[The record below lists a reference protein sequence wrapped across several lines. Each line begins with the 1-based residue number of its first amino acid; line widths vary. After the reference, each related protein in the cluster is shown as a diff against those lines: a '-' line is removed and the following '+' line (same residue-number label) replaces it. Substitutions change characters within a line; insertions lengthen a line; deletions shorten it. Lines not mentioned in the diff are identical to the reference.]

1 MLIRVSGYVITVL
14 ILIHKQGTAHSCNN
28 KPAIR
33 GGYYLQEVT
42 YNSITLSGMY
52 CLVYIVTSPRVR
64 KGIFHT
70 QALYTLMYTLYA

>member
-33 GGYYLQEVT
+33 G
-42 YNSITLSGMY
+42 
-52 CLVYIVTSPRVR
+52 RVLPTR
-64 KGIFHT
+64 GNV
-70 QALYTLMYTLYA
+70 